1 MAGPTLRTALSL
13 VLEDARPALE
23 PVRARFDPAS
33 VEAGVPLHVTLLFPF
48 VERSSIS
55 EAELEALFAVQWPLE
70 FSLVHLAEFP
80 GIVYA
85 VPEPDDRLVAL
96 MRSVHAKFPE
106 VPPYGGEVD
115 GVTPHATLG
124 RNVELREVGAVC
136 ASLLPIACRVDSVS
150 LLAEREPDRWFEL
163 RRFRLGTS

>member
-1 MAGPTLRTALSL
+1 MPGPTLRTALSL
-13 VLEDARPALE
+13 VLDDARLALE

-33 VEAGVPLHVTLLFPF
+33 VDAGVPLHLTLLFPF

-55 EAELEALFAVQWPLE
+55 EPDLEALFVAHRPLE
-70 FSLVHLAEFP
+70 FSLTRLAEFP
-80 GIVYA
+80 GVVYA

-96 MRSVHAKFPE
+96 MRSVHARFPE

-115 GVTPHATLG
+115 GVIPHATIG
-124 RNVELREVGAVC
+124 RNVELREVEAVC
-136 ASLLPIACRVDSVS
+136 ASLLPIACRVEDVS
-150 LLAEREPDRWFEL
+150 LLAEREPDRWVEL